1 MDLKNAYKEGQET
14 NPDSYM
20 VNGKKRP
27 VKWVRKLKAYK
38 QRNKRATQQ

>member
-1 MDLKNAYKEGQET
+1 MNLTKAYKEWQET
-14 NPDSYM
+14 NPDSYI